1 MEKFQCVAFRRQAIN
16 FSTWAILHLFFFISC
31 GMFFAIKRTIFS
43 ICQSNDNDKKKYTIL
58 NWHCFLF
65 IRFRVLRMCS
75 ITESWQMRLATAIMG
90 AIKMDVFASKCY
102 FAYSK
107 LTKNVYDFAWPKSHF
122 SPTEQTRAFLNEI
135 QIS

>member
-16 FSTWAILHLFFFISC
+16 FSTWAILHLLFFLSLVECFLPSSEPY
-31 GMFFAIKRTIFS
+31 FPFASPTTMT
-43 ICQSNDNDKKKYTIL
+43 KKYTIL

-75 ITESWQMRLATAIMG
+75 ITESWQMRLATVIMG